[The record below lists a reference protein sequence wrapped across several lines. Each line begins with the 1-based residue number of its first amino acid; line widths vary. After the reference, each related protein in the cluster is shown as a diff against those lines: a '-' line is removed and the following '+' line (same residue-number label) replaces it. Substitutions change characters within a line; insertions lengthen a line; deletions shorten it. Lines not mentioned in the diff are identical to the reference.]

1 MRGMQCGLRLRLAAV
16 LVLAAVAVVPA
27 VSQTVP
33 EVRLLETAD
42 GGEAVIGVVG
52 SPMGARFEL
61 VPRGTGLLGSTAN
74 GGPVTLIAPEFTTV
88 APGRYEVSV
97 TLAGYEPQQAQ
108 LSVTAGQAVLVEA
121 VLVPTFGILRT
132 EEAERTLAL
141 PYGVYF
147 VEEDEAGEPVGI
159 RPRFPQQ
166 ELLDFFE
173 RAVPISLAATV
184 LFSLLDLARP
194 PERTPAV
201 PVLTLAGQS
210 ITLGFAGGGIAMRR
224 RREEFFA
231 AYNPP
236 EIVLRRDAAE
246 RLYGEARQAA
256 TDGRIAEAVRLA
268 AEFLRLHDASDRV
281 PLVHLQ
287 RARIALAEGNAAA
300 AERDLRLIRR
310 EYHDLRVYDEAGVLL
325 AEILRGRGEHVA
337 ALEVLSDAPVLAGGA
352 YEPAEVSFQ
361 RLLSLWELA
370 GGAANVT
377 GRRAEEGAAG
387 TAGRDFARRGIAEA
401 QAWLSDY
408 GRSEAAAVRGAEV
421 RCMLIDLY
429 ERAGRIGEAQAL
441 WAASQGLPAECA
453 PQAEGGSSS
462 P

>member
-1 MRGMQCGLRLRLAAV
+1 MRGMQGGFSGRFAAV
-16 LVLAAVAVVPA
+16 LVLAAVAVLPA
-27 VSQTVP
+27 VSQTEP
-33 EVRLLETAD
+33 EVRLLEAAD
-42 GGEAVIGVVG
+42 EGQAVVGVVG

-61 VPRGTGLLGSTAN
+61 VPRRTGILGSSAD
-74 GGPVTLIAPEFTTV
+74 GRAVTLIAPDFTSV

-97 TLAGYEPQQAQ
+97 ELAGYEPQQAQ
-108 LSVTAGQAVLVEA
+108 LSVAAGQAVLVEA
-121 VLVPTFGILRT
+121 VLVPTFRILRT
-132 EEAERTLAL
+132 EESERTLAL
-141 PYGVYF
+141 PYGVYY

-173 RAVPISLAATV
+173 GAVPISLAATV
-184 LFSLLDLARP
+184 VFSLLDLARP

-201 PVLTLAGQS
+201 PVLTLAGQG
-210 ITLGFAGGGIAMRR
+210 ITLGFAAGGIVMRGR
-224 RREEFFA
+224 RDDFFA
-231 AYNPP
+231 SYNPP

-246 RLYGEARQAA
+246 RLYRQARQAA

-268 AEFLRLHDASDRV
+268 DDFLRLHDASDRV

-300 AERDLRLIRR
+300 AKRDLRLIRR
-310 EYHDLRVYDEAGVLL
+310 AYHDLRAYDEAGVLL
-325 AEILRGRGEHVA
+325 AEILRGRGEHAA
-337 ALEVLSDAPVLAGGA
+337 ALEVLADAPVLAEGT

-361 RLLSLWELA
+361 RLLSMWELA
-370 GGAANVT
+370 GG
-377 GRRAEEGAAG
+377 RAEEGAAG
-387 TAGRDFARRGIAEA
+387 TTGREYARRGIAEA

-408 GRSEAAAVRGAEV
+408 GRTDAAAVRGAEV

-429 ERAGRIGEAQAL
+429 ERAGRIGDAQAL
-441 WAASQGLPAECA
+441 WAESEDLPAECA
-453 PQAEGGSSS
+453 PQPDGGSSS